1 MDILPYAGK
10 KGARTLNT
18 GTTAESSSAI
28 AADRPMASGVK
39 SQGPLGS
46 VSADA
51 VDRALS
57 AGQSPAEAAR
67 ATFDKPRAANYR
79 PEKSIL
85 ALDSLLE
92 VHGAAPMRDTLKGP
106 ALEVHQARQEFFSVA
121 ESLLS
126 GSMTDPR
133 VVTDNLAAALG
144 QYNATLA
151 RAVEEAK
158 MGVESAVV
166 IPGSRANVRDA
177 RISVL
182 KSRLDD
188 ANSLI
193 SDAKRERDSASLV
206 LRSARM
212 ELDRQEAEIEVLED
226 AGDNAGARELMGKL
240 PNIRGRVTESE
251 ARLREAEKRYGEIH
265 GERSRLSGIIINE
278 TGDVYSDPSTNVTT
292 ALAPFVPP
300 ALPPNAPAPYSQQPL
315 EDRLAGATNGSTS
328 SSGNWVKWAA
338 LAGAAVVGYSLLT
351 GSKEKSETPSASPR
365 SKKPTRPVE
374 IESLED

>member
-1 MDILPYAGK
+1 
-10 KGARTLNT
+10 
-18 GTTAESSSAI
+18 
-28 AADRPMASGVK
+28 
-39 SQGPLGS
+39 
-46 VSADA
+46 
-51 VDRALS
+51 
-57 AGQSPAEAAR
+57 
-67 ATFDKPRAANYR
+67 
-79 PEKSIL
+79 
-85 ALDSLLE
+85 
-92 VHGAAPMRDTLKGP
+92 MRDTLKGP

-126 GSMTDPR
+126 GSLSDPR
-133 VVTDNLAAALG
+133 VITDNLAAALA

-212 ELDRQEAEIEVLED
+212 ELDRQEAEIEALED
-226 AGDNAGARELMGKL
+226 SDRGAEARELVGKL
-240 PNIRGRVTESE
+240 PNIRGRVTDAE

-278 TGDVYSDPSTNVTT
+278 TGDVYSEPSYNVTT

-315 EDRLAGATNGSTS
+315 ADRLASAPETPASS
-328 SSGNWVKWAA
+328 SSGWVKWAA

-351 GSKEKSETPSASPR
+351 GGKEKSESSSGSQRP
-365 SKKPTRPVE
+365 KKPTRPVE